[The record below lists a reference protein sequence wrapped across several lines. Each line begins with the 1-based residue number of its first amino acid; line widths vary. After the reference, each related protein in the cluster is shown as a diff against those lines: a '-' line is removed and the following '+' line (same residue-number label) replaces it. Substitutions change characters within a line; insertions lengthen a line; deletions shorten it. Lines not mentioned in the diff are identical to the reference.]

1 MCLCNSVRTINKPL
15 FKEKNMKP
23 LIIGISLL
31 FLFSSKVNGQINYT
45 PFEFA
50 NYFIVSRGV
59 YINYYEDVKE
69 LIIVDNKEGITLN
82 CNSIGTDNIDLDK
95 KTKYDQ
101 PMFFDKT
108 WEFYDD
114 LIDVGIILYIPKGQN
129 LEDCEEMISIQR
141 IDAQG
146 QGSKKLYKNLMK
158 QRDKNCPGKNK
169 SEILTESK
177 NSIIYQAITE
187 ACGEF
192 DFQAEWTVILS
203 PPKLTLFQ
211 YTLWKIEYVVKN
223 KNWEQFMT
231 NEKREW
237 LQNIKL
243 LTGKELKAY
252 IDIH

>member
-1 MCLCNSVRTINKPL
+1 
-15 FKEKNMKP
+15 MKT

-45 PFEFA
+45 PSEFSNSLFSLA
-50 NYFIVSRGV
+50 NYYMVSRGV
-59 YINYYEDVKE
+59 YINYYEEVKE
-69 LIIVDNKEGITLN
+69 LIIIDYKEGITLN
-82 CNSIGTDNIDLDK
+82 CNSIGTENIDFDK
-95 KTKYDQ
+95 NSKIDQ

-114 LIDVGIILYIPKGQN
+114 LICVGVILYVPKGQN
-129 LEDCEEMISIQR
+129 LDNYEEMISIQR
-141 IDAQG
+141 IDAEG

-158 QRDKNCPGKNK
+158 QREKKCPGKNK

-177 NSIIYQAITE
+177 NSIIYQAVTE

-192 DFQAEWTVILS
+192 DFQAERTVILS
-203 PPKLTLFQ
+203 PKLTTFQ

-252 IDIH
+252 IDMH